1 MKVQS
6 DLQGLIDICH
16 LKKKVSYNEDI
27 RTIDRMSQFYK
38 ANQANGKN
46 RNDDNP

>member
-6 DLQGLIDICH
+6 DLKGLINISH

-27 RTIDRMSQFYK
+27 RTIDRMSQSYI
-38 ANQANGKN
+38 AN
-46 RNDDNP
+46 